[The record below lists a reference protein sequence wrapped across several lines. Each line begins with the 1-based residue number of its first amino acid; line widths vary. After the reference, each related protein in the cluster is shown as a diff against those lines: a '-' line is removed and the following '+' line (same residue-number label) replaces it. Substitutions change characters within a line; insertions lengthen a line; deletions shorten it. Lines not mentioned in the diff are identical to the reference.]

1 MKRDYLR
8 NPIRLLLLESQWG
21 VKLENRIKS
30 QHKEKNI
37 LNILKGLTLYRFLYI
52 KHRSGKKS
60 GHDFFCESRKIILLG
75 RVSQLLLLDQENRR
89 EVSLSL
95 RPFSI
100 LCLWKPVLEKEAL
113 GFVSV
118 SLYCGRRKIEGVCL
132 SARAQGWGNKKF
144 ESKGVNLS
152 LH

>member
-1 MKRDYLR
+1 M
-8 NPIRLLLLESQWG
+8 
-21 VKLENRIKS
+21 
-30 QHKEKNI
+30 
-37 LNILKGLTLYRFLYI
+37 T
-52 KHRSGKKS
+52 
-60 GHDFFCESRKIILLG
+60 FFCESRKIILLG

>member
-1 MKRDYLR
+1 M
-8 NPIRLLLLESQWG
+8 
-21 VKLENRIKS
+21 
-30 QHKEKNI
+30 
-37 LNILKGLTLYRFLYI
+37 T
-52 KHRSGKKS
+52 
-60 GHDFFCESRKIILLG
+60 FFCESRKIILLG

-100 LCLWKPVLEKEAL
+100 LCLWVWKPLLEKDVL
-113 GFVSV
+113 GYVSV